1 MAALF
6 IIDLNW
12 KLSKCPSGSEGVKK
26 QGGAAKSCPAHRAI
40 RREMCVAFS
49 H

>member
-26 QGGAAKSCPAHRAI
+26 QGGIVIQWNTMLCYAKSL
-40 RREMCVAFS
+40 
-49 H
+49 